1 MRQGMLAAFLAGTV
15 AAFSGCAA
23 PRAIIGPLGKLQ
35 VLDPAA
41 MSSLESLR
49 DGWVIEG
56 SGDIARDHLSV
67 VYMEN
72 VSALRVVNSIEG
84 FFIVRRTQAMLLAT
98 PFLNWAWNMEA
109 PPTGVH
115 PVRLVIGFHS
125 SKTTGGGW
133 RNLSFF
139 RLFGSMP
146 NGWQW
151 STLPR
156 HDRLLAIVWGE
167 SALQRGKLSRPSG
180 NRQDAPRYTA
190 RGGRENAG
198 KWWEEAVDLSRL
210 YASVWPEDDLSRVR
224 VMFIGIAAADGYPPA
239 AAHVSKIMLTR

>member
-1 MRQGMLAAFLAGTV
+1 MLLAGTV

-23 PRAIIGPLGKLQ
+23 PRAIIGSVGQLH

-41 MSSLESLR
+41 ISSLQSLP
-49 DGWVIEG
+49 DDWVIVG
-56 SGDIARDHLSV
+56 SGDIAWDHLSIV
-67 VYMEN
+67 DIEN
-72 VSALRVVNSIEG
+72 VPALRVVNGMEG
-84 FFIVRRTQAMLLAT
+84 FFFVRRTQAMLLAT

-115 PVRLVIGFHS
+115 PVRLVIGLHS
-125 SKTTGGGW
+125 SKTTDGGW
-133 RNLSFF
+133 KNLSFF
-139 RLFGSMP
+139 RP
-146 NGWQW
+146 WP
-151 STLPR
+151 TLPR
-156 HDRLLAIVWGE
+156 HDRLLAIIWGE
-167 SALQRGKLSRPSG
+167 SALQRGKLSHPSG
-180 NRQDAPRYTA
+180 DRQDVPRYTA

-224 VMFIGIAAADGYPPA
+224 VMFIGIAAAEGYPPA